1 MAASQPTFRLRRQ
14 YLAQMGQKTRH
25 RNRPVCRLHTYGR
38 QLNQHPHIHLSVTR
52 GGLCLKHGIWRHI
65 FFKKKIVE
73 RYWRQ
78 AVITLLRNNYPS
90 LNLPTASYPH
100 IRNYREWCQFLEVQ
114 FQRRWKIH
122 FAKKTRNPRQSVN
135 YLGRYLKRPPIAAS
149 KLRHYTGGA
158 VIHHY
163 FDHRTGRHRIQRL
176 TQEEML
182 WRYISH
188 IPSRHFKMV
197 RYYGF
202 LANRKRG
209 TWLPKVYDALGMAV
223 KAKPQKP
230 GFASLMKQFTN
241 VDPYQCVLCGNRM
254 VFNSAEAGIRA
265 ERLLDMRRQQFATE
279 RWLRQAA

>member
-1 MAASQPTFRLRRQ
+1 MLR
-14 YLAQMGQKTRH
+14 K
-25 RNRPVCRLHTYGR
+25 
-38 QLNQHPHIHLSVTR
+38 
-52 GGLCLKHGIWRHI
+52 
-65 FFKKKIVE
+65 
-73 RYWRQ
+73 
-78 AVITLLRNNYPS
+78 NYPS

-100 IRNYREWCQFLEVQ
+100 IRDYREWSQFLEAQV
-114 FQRRWKIH
+114 QRRWKIH
-122 FAKKTRNPRQSVN
+122 FAKKTRNPRQNVN

-158 VIHHY
+158 VAHHY

-202 LANRKRG
+202 LANRKRR
-209 TWLPKVYDALGMAV
+209 TWLPKVYDALGMVV

-254 VFNSAEAGIRA
+254 VFNSAEAGILA